1 MSLQKSLPRIAAR
14 VLHNT
19 HVGLSRM
26 KEKFELI
33 EEAYGRAA
41 VEADFTLWCQ
51 EQMAASNN
59 PKYPLTEYVKVVD
72 SRLGPEFAEKR
83 PDTKDP
89 QVSEISAV
97 AYELTGVLPSVRSVA
112 TLLASCPAEEIIA
125 ALREFAKTLDE
136 KDTKS
141 GVRTFFAEGGAAAVI
156 LARRRRAKPVVGG
169 PTNLFGIPSAC
180 TCTEATTHDDPL
192 HQRTMCSKGKQNAS

>member
-41 VEADFTLWCQ
+41 VEADFNTWCQ
-51 EQMAASNN
+51 EQLAAFNN

-72 SRLGPEFAEKR
+72 ARLGPTFAEKTA
-83 PDTKDP
+83 DLKDP
-89 QVSEISAV
+89 RIAEVSAV

-112 TLLASCPAEEIIA
+112 NLLTTCDTEEILG
-125 ALREFAKTLDE
+125 ALREFAATLDE

-156 LARRRRAKPVVGG
+156 LARRRR
-169 PTNLFGIPSAC
+169 N
-180 TCTEATTHDDPL
+180 
-192 HQRTMCSKGKQNAS
+192 NAS

>member
-1 MSLQKSLPRIAAR
+1 
-14 VLHNT
+14 
-19 HVGLSRM
+19 M

-33 EEAYGRAA
+33 EEAYGRSGTELDFERWCKEQVAA
-41 VEADFTLWCQ
+41 G
-51 EQMAASNN
+51 NN

-89 QVSEISAV
+89 QVAAIMAV
-97 AYELTGVLPSVRSVA
+97 AYELAGVLPSVRSVA
-112 TLLASCPAEEIIA
+112 ALLTTCLLDEILA
-125 ALREFAKTLDE
+125 ALREFAGTLDE

-156 LARRRRAKPVVGG
+156 LARRRRG
-169 PTNLFGIPSAC
+169 
-180 TCTEATTHDDPL
+180 
-192 HQRTMCSKGKQNAS
+192 QNVR

>member
-41 VEADFTLWCQ
+41 VEADFETWCREVQ
-51 EQMAASNN
+51 DTH

-72 SRLGPEFAEKR
+72 ARLGPEFAEKKA
-83 PDTKDP
+83 DMDDP
-89 QVSEISAV
+89 RISMVSAV
-97 AYELTGVLPSVRSVA
+97 SYELTGVLPSARSVA
-112 TLLASCPAEEIIA
+112 KLLTECEAEEILG
-125 ALREFAKTLDE
+125 ALQEYVKTLDE
-136 KDTKS
+136 KDYRS
-141 GVRTFFAEGGAAAVI
+141 GMRMFFTENGASAVI
-156 LARRRRAKPVVGG
+156 LARRRRNHAPQ
-169 PTNLFGIPSAC
+169 SS
-180 TCTEATTHDDPL
+180 D
-192 HQRTMCSKGKQNAS
+192 

>member
-41 VEADFTLWCQ
+41 VEADFEKWCHEIQ
-51 EQMAASNN
+51 DRN

-72 SRLGPEFAEKR
+72 SRLGPEFEEKR
-83 PDTKDP
+83 ADLKDP
-89 QVSEISAV
+89 HIAEISAV

-112 TLLASCPAEEIIA
+112 NLLSTCEQEEILG
-125 ALREFAKTLDE
+125 ALREFAATLDE

-156 LARRRRAKPVVGG
+156 LARRRRA
-169 PTNLFGIPSAC
+169 
-180 TCTEATTHDDPL
+180 
-192 HQRTMCSKGKQNAS
+192 NA

>member
-41 VEADFTLWCQ
+41 VEADFEKWCREIQ
-51 EQMAASNN
+51 NRN

-72 SRLGPEFAEKR
+72 SRLGPQFEEKR
-83 PDTKDP
+83 ADLKDP
-89 QVSEISAV
+89 RIAEISAV

-112 TLLASCPAEEIIA
+112 NLLSSCESEEIVG
-125 ALREFAKTLDE
+125 ALREFAATLDE

-156 LARRRRAKPVVGG
+156 LARRRRASHV
-169 PTNLFGIPSAC
+169 I
-180 TCTEATTHDDPL
+180 
-192 HQRTMCSKGKQNAS
+192 

>member
-14 VLHNT
+14 ILHNT

-41 VEADFTLWCQ
+41 VEEDFAKWCQ
-51 EQMAASNN
+51 EVQETH

-89 QVSEISAV
+89 QVAAIMAV
-97 AYELTGVLPSVRSVA
+97 AYELAGVLPSVRSVA
-112 TLLASCPAEEIIA
+112 ALLITCPSDEILG
-125 ALREFAKTLDE
+125 ALREFAGTLDE

-141 GVRTFFAEGGAAAVI
+141 GIRTFFADGGAAAVI
-156 LARRRRAKPVVGG
+156 LARRRRA
-169 PTNLFGIPSAC
+169 
-180 TCTEATTHDDPL
+180 
-192 HQRTMCSKGKQNAS
+192 NAAKSSN

>member
-14 VLHNT
+14 VLQNT

-41 VEADFTLWCQ
+41 VEMDFENWCR
-51 EQMAASNN
+51 EVKERN
-59 PKYPLTEYVKVVD
+59 PRYPLTEYVKVVD
-72 SRLGPEFAEKR
+72 QRLGPEFAETR
-83 PDTKDP
+83 ADTKDP
-89 QVSEISAV
+89 RISEISAV
-97 AYELTGVLPSVRSVA
+97 AYELTGVLPTIRSVA
-112 TLLASCPAEEIIA
+112 NLLTTCEQEEIIA
-125 ALREFAKTLDE
+125 ALREFAGTLDE

-156 LARRRRAKPVVGG
+156 LARRRRNK
-169 PTNLFGIPSAC
+169 
-180 TCTEATTHDDPL
+180 H
-192 HQRTMCSKGKQNAS
+192 AS

>member
-41 VEADFTLWCQ
+41 VEADFEKWCREIQ
-51 EQMAASNN
+51 DRN

-72 SRLGPEFAEKR
+72 SRLGPQFEEKR
-83 PDTKDP
+83 ADLKDP
-89 QVSEISAV
+89 RIAEISAV

-112 TLLASCPAEEIIA
+112 NLLSSCESEEIVG
-125 ALREFAKTLDE
+125 ALREFAATLDE

-156 LARRRRAKPVVGG
+156 LARRRRASHV
-169 PTNLFGIPSAC
+169 I
-180 TCTEATTHDDPL
+180 
-192 HQRTMCSKGKQNAS
+192 